1 VEHFTNDDT
10 TAQDYTRM
18 KHIPKYESTSE
29 IYISAYYSLGTLND
43 TFEIFFNSSFGQENH
58 WYNYNLQ
65 HQAFSPQ
72 KCYKNYI
79 TRIVVRSNSIKGY

>member
-29 IYISAYYSLGTLND
+29 IYIAAYYSLGTLNY
-43 TFEIFFNSSFGQENH
+43 TFEIFLILH
-58 WYNYNLQ
+58 LV
-65 HQAFSPQ
+65 
-72 KCYKNYI
+72 KKTTDTII
-79 TRIVVRSNSIKGY
+79 TYSIKLSALKSVTKIT

>member
-58 WYNYNLQ
+58 
-65 HQAFSPQ
+65 
-72 KCYKNYI
+72 
-79 TRIVVRSNSIKGY
+79 